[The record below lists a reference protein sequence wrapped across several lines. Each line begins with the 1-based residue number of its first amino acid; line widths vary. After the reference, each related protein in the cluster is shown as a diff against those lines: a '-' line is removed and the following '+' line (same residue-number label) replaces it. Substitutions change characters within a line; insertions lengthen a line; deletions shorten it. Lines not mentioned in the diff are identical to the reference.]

1 MKIKSWLLLTYLLV
15 MILPLLALYGLY
27 ISIDSYNQ
35 DKNVDEYFEKWAV
48 VTDIKDLLDDPSLYK
63 LNGSYER
70 VEKLTSDELMITL
83 YSANGKIFYS
93 SNLINSYNSFVSK
106 NTVYKNLYE
115 LKQNYETFVYKEP
128 VYEDGEIKGV
138 YKITLVRSEW
148 LEQVNTKSLF
158 VVTSLIAVLLLLYG
172 TVVYL
177 LNRRLNKP
185 VKRLMGQM
193 RAFAKD
199 EVTSPLPVN
208 KDEIGELTESFHLMQ
223 QEITATRKKLATEQQ
238 QKEFMIASLSHDL
251 KTPLTS
257 IQAYTESIRQG
268 NLNENEHRE
277 YLQIIQSKSK
287 YMKQLLD
294 DLMMFTLLQSPT
306 YELELVEV
314 EGDEFFDMLL
324 GDYEQISREKG
335 FEAKTTVSVEASY
348 FVNPKQLMRVVDN
361 VLANAWTYTNSGG
374 TIYVSAFEVPNIP
387 SWSTAS
393 LAEKF
398 TEKGVYIVIQN
409 SGATISPQQCE
420 QMFDPLYQ
428 IDDSRSHIGQ
438 RGAGL
443 GLSIAKQIVAKHDGI
458 IKAVAQHNQ
467 IAFVIWLPP
476 IDEKR
481 NG

>member
-1 MKIKSWLLLTYLLV
+1 
-15 MILPLLALYGLY
+15 MILPLVALYGLY

-63 LNGSYER
+63 LNGSYEM

-172 TVVYL
+172 SVVYL

-185 VKRLMGQM
+185 VKRLMEQM

-223 QEITATRKKLATEQQ
+223 QEITATRKKLAMEQQ

-268 NLNENEHRE
+268 NLTENEHRE
-277 YLQIIQSKSK
+277 YLQIIQSKSN

-361 VLANAWTYTNSGG
+361 VLANAWTYTNPGG

-387 SWSTAS
+387 PWSTGS
-393 LAEKF
+393 LAERF

>member
-1 MKIKSWLLLTYLLV
+1 

-27 ISIDSYNQ
+27 VSINAYYQ

-48 VTDIKDLLDDPSLYK
+48 VTDLKTLLDNPSLYK
-63 LNGSYER
+63 LNGDYE
-70 VEKLTSDELMITL
+70 EIGKLTSDQLMITL
-83 YSANGKIFYS
+83 YSEKGKVYYS
-93 SNLINSYNSFVSK
+93 SNFINSYDSFISK
-106 NTVYKNLYE
+106 NTLYKNLYE

-148 LEQVNTKSLF
+148 LEQVNTKSLL
-158 VVTSLIAVLLLLYG
+158 VVTSLSVVMLLLYG
-172 TVVYL
+172 AVVYL
-177 LNRRLNKP
+177 LDRRLNKP
-185 VKRLMGQM
+185 AKRLMEQM
-193 RAFAKD
+193 RAYAKD
-199 EVTSPLPVN
+199 EATSPLPVK
-208 KDEIGELTESFHLMQ
+208 KDEIGELTESSQMMQ
-223 QEITATRKKLATEQQ
+223 QALTATRRTLETEQQ

-257 IQAYTESIRQG
+257 IQAYAESIRQG
-268 NLNENEHRE
+268 NLTENEHQE
-277 YLQIIQSKSK
+277 YLQIIQSKSD

-294 DLMMFTLLQSPT
+294 DLMMLTLLQSPT

-324 GDYEQISREKG
+324 GEYEQISREKG
-335 FEAKTTVSVEASY
+335 FEAKTTVNVEGSY
-348 FVNPKQLMRVVDN
+348 YVNPKQMMRVVDN
-361 VLANAWTYTNSGG
+361 VLANAWTYTNPGG
-374 TIYVSAFEVPNIP
+374 TIDVSAFEIPNVP
-387 SWSTAS
+387 SCSAAS

-398 TEKGVYIVIQN
+398 MEKGVYIVIQN
-409 SGATISPQQCE
+409 SGAKISPQQCE

-443 GLSIAKQIVAKHDGI
+443 GLSIANQIMAKHDGT
-458 IKAVAQHNQ
+458 IKAVAQQNQ
-467 IAFVIWLPP
+467 LAIVMWLPP
-476 IDEKR
+476 IEEKE